1 MPSLDSVVIARDE
14 YGEWT
19 GIYVNGKLRD
29 EGDDL
34 ALERV
39 LEMLGIYVTTLE
51 VDGEWL
57 ADCGSLPD
65 SLENVRT
72 TD

>member
-57 ADCGSLPD
+57 AGPVPGLLPMAA
-65 SLENVRT
+65 T
-72 TD
+72 KAW